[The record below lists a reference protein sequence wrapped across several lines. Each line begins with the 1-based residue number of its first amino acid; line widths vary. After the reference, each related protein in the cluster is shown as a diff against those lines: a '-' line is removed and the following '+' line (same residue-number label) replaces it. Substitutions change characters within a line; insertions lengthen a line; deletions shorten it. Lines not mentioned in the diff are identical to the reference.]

1 MHILYTWR
9 LPQESEKGILCMNS
23 HNSIKMS
30 EKIVVGLMLFAL
42 FLGAGNIIFPPL
54 LGQLS
59 GEALIVSIIGFLIT
73 GVGLPLLA
81 VIAIA
86 KSGGDLQS
94 IASRV
99 HPLFGLIFTIVVY
112 LVIGPLFAIPRT
124 ATVSYEIGVIPFLPE
139 SIVSERW
146 PLLLFSLFFYI
157 VTILFALNPTKL
169 VDRIG
174 KFLTPLL
181 IAVIG
186 LLAIK
191 SMITPMGEIGEAR
204 DAYRNSPFFES
215 FLQGYL
221 TMDVLAA
228 LVFGIVVI
236 QALKDKGIKDSKVLV
251 RATIFAGMIAAIGLS
266 LVYIVLSYI
275 GATSINAIGI
285 QENGGTILA
294 LTSYVLFGNLG
305 KIILAMTI
313 TFACLTTSIGLV
325 AAASQ
330 FFEKIIPGASY
341 KLLVFIFSAFSAVFA
356 NVGLTQ
362 LINFSVPVLL
372 AIYPLAIV
380 LVLLSFLDH
389 LFDRA
394 PIVYGLALICT
405 SFISVFD
412 GLKAAS
418 ITFPT
423 VERILVHLPLYSQGI
438 GWLIPGVV
446 GALIGFILYK
456 IKKTESQ

>member
-1 MHILYTWR
+1 MKSQNSLTI
-9 LPQESEKGILCMNS
+9 SEN
-23 HNSIKMS
+23 
-30 EKIVVGLMLFAL
+30 IVVGLMLFAL

-59 GEALIVSIIGFLIT
+59 GDQLVISIIGFLIT
-73 GVGLPLLA
+73 GVGLPLIA

-99 HPLFGLIFTIVVY
+99 HPLFGIIFTVVIY

-124 ATVSYEIGVIPFLPE
+124 ATVSYEIGVLPFLSD
-139 SIVSERW
+139 SISSEKW
-146 PLLLFSLFFYI
+146 PLLIFSILFFT
-157 VTILFALNPTKL
+157 VTVLFALNPTKL

-174 KFLTPLL
+174 KILTPIL
-181 IAVIG
+181 ITVIG

-191 SMITPMGEIGEAR
+191 SFITPMGEIGSPI
-204 DAYRNSPFFES
+204 DAYKEAPFFES

-236 QALKDKGIKDSKVLV
+236 HALKDKGVSDTKVLV
-251 RATIFAGMIAAIGLS
+251 RATIMAGVIAAIGLS
-266 LVYIVLSYI
+266 IVYISLSFI
-275 GATSINAIGI
+275 GATSVDAIGI
-285 QENGGTILA
+285 QDNGGSILALSSNILFGSFGSIILA
-294 LTSYVLFGNLG
+294 LTIAS
-305 KIILAMTI
+305 
-313 TFACLTTSIGLV
+313 ACLTTSIGLV

-330 FFEKIIPGASY
+330 FFEKLVPSLSY
-341 KLLVFIFSAFSAVFA
+341 RSFVFIFSGFSALFA

-380 LVLLSFLDH
+380 LMLLSFVDRS
-389 LFDRA
+389 FNRA
-394 PIVYGLALICT
+394 PIVYALALIFT
-405 SFISVFD
+405 SFISIFD

-418 ITFPT
+418 ITFP
-423 VERILVHLPLYSQGI
+423 VVDNVLGYLPLYNEGI
-438 GWLIPGVV
+438 GWLIPGVI
-446 GALIGFILYK
+446 GALIGFIIYK
-456 IKKTESQ
+456 TKNSDSH